1 MPILL
6 PNKDVKTMSS
16 ANTMFMASSSASVI
30 LFLIRLSGLG
40 GGKATRGT
48 TRATTGTGGATR
60 GTSSSEV
67 TPSNGTYSESE
78 LDDLDR
84 ELDDVDAL
92 DDIDELDDLDARDDL
107 DDLDRSD
114 DLDELDR
121 SDALDDG
128 LDEPDNLNLTD
139 VGAGEMASCMAGV
152 SSMMAGFSI
161 FVVLW
166 LAPLLKQNKTR
177 VYSRSLKKNCNYI

>member
-6 PNKDVKTMSS
+6 PDKDVETMSS

-30 LFLIRLSGLG
+30 LFLMRLSGLG

-48 TRATTGTGGATR
+48 
-60 GTSSSEV
+60 SSSESEA
-67 TPSNGTYSESE
+67 SNGTYSESE

-92 DDIDELDDLDARDDL
+92 DDIDELDDLD
-107 DDLDRSD
+107 RS
-114 DLDELDR
+114 DELDR
-121 SDALDDG
+121 SDALD
-128 LDEPDNLNLTD
+128 EPDNLYPTD
-139 VGAGEMASCMAGV
+139 VGAGEMAGV

-161 FVVLW
+161 
-166 LAPLLKQNKTR
+166 PSS
-177 VYSRSLKKNCNYI
+177 SRSLHC